1 MVKIY
6 SRLKLSLGKTLKKA
20 FYQFDVVKTLNETGV
35 LFVEHFFLGLLDFV
49 SSVDD
54 DSIAVLNFLLFV
66 LLDFLGCK
74 KKNTFLC

>member
-1 MVKIY
+1 MMVIHLRQIKIIP
-6 SRLKLSLGKTLKKA
+6 RQNTLKA
-20 FYQFDVVKTLNETGV
+20 FYQVDVVKTLNETGV
-35 LFVEHFFLGLLDFV
+35 LFVEHFFLGLDFV

-74 KKNTFLC
+74 KTTFLC